1 MTHCQSQVGKWKSSP
16 MQRDSSQSC
25 EFQQRTSDTGGGKG
39 HQAEEGDRVTLGK
52 SDREGET
59 PTAQTGRELAC
70 LWPSMICLGQS
81 MAAVSTAGV
90 W

>member
-1 MTHCQSQVGKWKSSP
+1 M
-16 MQRDSSQSC
+16 
-25 EFQQRTSDTGGGKG
+25 
-39 HQAEEGDRVTLGK
+39 TLGK